1 MIILL
6 PENLYVGVK
15 AVASGW
21 GTLTEEGKVSCT
33 LQEVEVPV
41 LSNQE
46 CRNTKYSSSMI
57 TDNML
62 CAGYPKT
69 GQKDSCQVRGNLCL
83 NNFEICIDKIEKNN

>member
-1 MIILL
+1 MYLQFGITMKLILL
-6 PENLYVGVK
+6 LDKLYVGAK

-41 LSNQE
+41 ITNEE
-46 CRNTKYSSSMI
+46 CKNTKYSSNMI

-62 CAGYPKT
+62 CAGYPKV
-69 GQKDSCQVRGNLCL
+69 GQKDSCQVIFQYFSYIR
-83 NNFEICIDKIEKNN
+83 